1 MALKKILFGLGV
13 SSVVSAEILVNES
26 EQLLSIQNGANDFLC
41 YHKAEIQPP
50 AGVDRAFR
58 RSGILHPIKAPSN
71 GVLTGIHPS
80 DHYHH
85 IGVWHAWVQTVH
97 GLDKPDFWNLKKKT
111 GRVRFV
117 KVLEKT
123 GNGFTVEQEQV
134 AYKGKDR
141 EETVVL
147 KETLQISGAV
157 KNGAN
162 VIDYVLTQT
171 NVSGVK
177 LELPAYRYGGPLAY
191 RGPLNWNKG
200 NSNYLTSEGKTRK
213 NSHATRAKWCM
224 AYGDIETGRG
234 TLLILGHPDN
244 HDAPHRLRTWDNG
257 KVFLNI
263 AATQEHPFAIGAGDS
278 VTWKFRMVAADG
290 VMTKE
295 AANQWWAEYSK

>member
-1 MALKKILFGLGV
+1 MTLKYFLLGI
-13 SSVVSAEILVNES
+13 SLPTLVSAEITVNES
-26 EQLLSIQNGANDFLC
+26 DQLLTIQNGSNDFLC
-41 YHKAEIQPP
+41 YHKAEIEPP

-71 GVLTGIHPS
+71 GVLTGIHPD

-97 GLDKPDFWNLKKKT
+97 GLDKPDFWNLKKQT

-134 AYKGKDR
+134 AYKGKDKV
-141 EETVVL
+141 EAVVL
-147 KETLQISGAV
+147 KERLQISAAV

-191 RGPLNWNKG
+191 RGPLSWIKG
-200 NSNYLTSEGKTRK
+200 NSNYLTSEGKTRAD
-213 NSHATRAKWCM
+213 SHATRAKWCM
-224 AYGDIETGRG
+224 AYGDIETGKG
-234 TLLILGHPDN
+234 TLLFLGHPGN

-257 KVFLNI
+257 KMFLNI
-263 AATQEHPFAIGAGDS
+263 AATQEHGFSIGAGDS

-290 VMTKE
+290 VMTKDT
-295 AANQWWAEYSK
+295 ANKWWVEYSR